1 MTKLYRINL
10 FTITTTMLLSFALVP
25 FAIAEIPGD
34 INEGE
39 KIKQDIL
46 TWLHSIKSLQCSFT
60 YRLDT
65 PSGAW
70 KEQKVE
76 YRRQGDMEYYQ
87 SVVQAFGGHD
97 FEPVGSMLSE
107 SMINGKGTLLG
118 HQSNKV
124 MGEIN
129 LKSIRFPHSTR
140 LVRKLLEQLPENKI
154 PEIMPP
160 HKGLNTILSIPGTA
174 ILINKE
180 EQRLLVYWSESETLH
195 GIAVNL
201 YLDEE
206 NKITKIVYLIRPY
219 FSMEEVLLWATK
231 PFYEIG
237 QTISIAEFS
246 DYKQF
251 NGIWFP
257 CYMKEKYIGVTQESL
272 DEAKRNINP
281 PPSIF
286 EGKKSYCERDV
297 KRDEALEYEIDHY
310 SLEECVIDPD
320 SIKINREM
328 SESDFLIEVPPETSM
343 VDRYTDE
350 VITTAR
356 ETWLERHADMLII
369 LAALGILGGVIIAG
383 WRYWL
388 GKP

>member
-1 MTKLYRINL
+1 MKTFSTYVA
-10 FTITTTMLLSFALVP
+10 FVVLLLTLCSGAYPDSRVK
-25 FAIAEIPGD
+25 
-34 INEGE
+34 GE

-46 TWLHSIKSLQCSFT
+46 TWLHSIKSLQCNYT

-65 PSGAW
+65 PSGEW
-70 KEQKVE
+70 KEEKVE

-87 SVVQAFGGHD
+87 SIVQAINGHD

-118 HQSNKV
+118 HQNNRV
-124 MGEIN
+124 TGEIN

-160 HKGLNTILSIPGTA
+160 HKGLNTILSVPGMAT
-174 ILINKE
+174 LIDKK
-180 EQRLLVYWSESETLH
+180 EQRLLVYWSESEALH

-219 FSMEEVLLWATK
+219 YSMEEVLLWATK

-237 QTISIAEFS
+237 QIISIAEFS

-251 NGIWFP
+251 DGIWFP
-257 CYMKEKYIGVTQESL
+257 CYMKERYVSVNRKRAEEGR
-272 DEAKRNINP
+272 RNINP

-286 EGKKSYCERDV
+286 HGKESYCERRV
-297 KRDEALEYEIDHY
+297 KRYEAFEYDVDHYALET
-310 SLEECVIDPD
+310 CVIDPD
-320 SIKINREM
+320 SVKINRKM
-328 SESDFLIEVPPETSM
+328 SESDFLINVPPETHM
-343 VDRYTDE
+343 VDRQTDE
-350 VITTAR
+350 VIITAR
-356 ETWLERHADMLII
+356 ETWLERHADLLVI
-369 LAALGILGGVIIAG
+369 LVALGILGGITVAG